1 MRPDSVQLSIA
12 EWIQLSE
19 ALNQSAERAGRESRE
34 ILEGVVE
41 QLAALPQHAKIDKGA
56 VDDVI
61 HDIEQDW
68 CLVDGKIRELI
79 GQATDE
85 IASFVTAQEIRVR
98 SLDRRIAGDRLY
110 NDFRNLDEPIDKNY

>member
-1 MRPDSVQLSIA
+1 M
-12 EWIQLSE
+12 
-19 ALNQSAERAGRESRE
+19 
-34 ILEGVVE
+34 VE
-41 QLAALPQHAKIDKGA
+41 QLAALPQDAKIDKVA

-85 IASFVTAQEIRVR
+85 IARFVTAQEIRVR
-98 SLDRRIAGDRLY
+98 SLDRRITGDRLY

>member
-1 MRPDSVQLSIA
+1 MRPDSVQLSVA

-19 ALNQSAERAGRESRE
+19 ALHQHAERFGGESRE
-34 ILEGVVE
+34 ILDNVVE
-41 QLAALPQHAKIDKGA
+41 QLAALPQDAKIDKVV

-85 IASFVTAQEIRVR
+85 IARFVTAQEVRVR
-98 SLDRRIAGDRLY
+98 SLERRITGDRLY
-110 NDFRNLDEPIDKNY
+110 NDFRNLDEPIDKNC